1 MRKNTNKQIQDPIK
15 ILVTI
20 SLMTGHALVLK
31 KSKKCEKF
39 MT

>member
-1 MRKNTNKQIQDPIK
+1 MRKNTNKQIQGPIK
-15 ILVTI
+15 ILITI
-20 SLMTGHALVLK
+20 SLMIGHTHVLK